1 VTVRIRCFICLVLV
15 AVVVAGCGRD
25 GGDDAAARG
34 TGDAGA
40 RTACDVPLEATDV
53 GITADAITIE
63 VMADVGSPL
72 SPGLF
77 QANVDG
83 VKAFAESVNADGGLA
98 CRRLV
103 VREWDSKL
111 TPDESKNGLIDACAK
126 AVAMVGGNSLFNPDV
141 APLSDCKDAAGAT
154 TGLPNI
160 AGLANDINEQCAPT
174 TFTVQ
179 VMPETCPV
187 RLGVPRPLKAVV
199 GPTKHLVAEHGPL
212 HGLFLVPGD
221 LPTTVQSAT
230 YQIKA
235 QADAGVR
242 FDGTPKVSG
251 RDEQAAYTPKVQL
264 LKAAASNYVFNGAG
278 DRAMVSMRKESKAQG
293 ADDVKVWVCSLGCY
307 KPGFLTAGG
316 ADVEGTYVWM
326 QFLPFEEAS
335 SNEALRAYVDAV
347 GATKVDSFGAQAW
360 QAGLAFKQVVDRIVD
375 EGGPNAVTRA
385 AILDGLRHI
394 GSFDA
399 GGWMGSTDLKGVS
412 PCYVL
417 LQVRDG
423 AFARVHPTKP
433 GTFDCD
439 PGNVVTVTLDP
450 AKEAAAIK

>member
-1 VTVRIRCFICLVLV
+1 VTFRTRLLLSVLV
-15 AVVVAGCGRD
+15 VAMVAVGCGRD
-25 GGDDAAARG
+25 DQSDAHADDAAAPS
-34 TGDAGA
+34 TTSCAGA
-40 RTACDVPLEATDV
+40 SLRATDV
-53 GITADAITIE
+53 GLTAGTLTNE
-63 VMADVGSPL
+63 VMADVGSSL

-83 VKAFAESVNADGGLA
+83 VNAFAAAINADGGLA
-98 CRRLV
+98 CRKLV

-111 TPDESKNGLIDACAK
+111 TPDEAKNGLIDGCAN

-141 APLSDCKDAAGAT
+141 APLSECKDATGAA

-160 AGLANDINEQCAPT
+160 AALANDINEQCAPT

-187 RLGVPRPLKAVV
+187 HLGVPRPLKAVV
-199 GPTKHLVAEHGPL
+199 GPTRYFLKQVPDL

-235 QADAGVR
+235 QAGAGVT
-242 FDGTPKVSG
+242 FDATPKVSG
-251 RDEQAAYTPKVQL
+251 RDEQAAFTPKVQL
-264 LKAAASNYVFNGAG
+264 VKGAASNYVFNGAG

-293 ADDVKVWVCSLGCY
+293 ANTVKVWACSLGCY
-307 KPGFLTAGG
+307 KQGFLDEGG

-335 SNEALRAYVDAV
+335 ANKDLQAYVDAI
-347 GATKVDSFGAQAW
+347 GPGKADSFGAQAW
-360 QAGLAFKQVVDRIVD
+360 QAALAFKQVVDRIVRD
-375 EGGPNAVTRA
+375 GGPNAITRA
-385 AILDGLRHI
+385 AILEGLQHI
-394 GSFDA
+394 GRFDA
-399 GGWMGSTDLKGVS
+399 GGWIGATNLKGVS

-439 PGNVVTVTLDP
+439 PDNVVTVTLDP

>member
-1 VTVRIRCFICLVLV
+1 VAAV
-15 AVVVAGCGRD
+15 AVGCGRD
-25 GGDDAAARG
+25 DGAEPAGGGEATSG
-34 TGDAGA
+34 
-40 RTACDVPLEATDV
+40 TACGGTLEATDV
-53 GITADAITIE
+53 GITADTITIE

-83 VKAFAESVNADGGLA
+83 VNAFAAAVNADGGLA
-98 CRRLV
+98 CRKLV

-111 TPDESKNGLIDACAK
+111 SPDESKNGLIDACAK
-126 AVAMVGGNSLFNPDV
+126 AVALVGGNSLFNPDV

-187 RLGVPRPLKAVV
+187 HLGVPRPLKAVV
-199 GPTKHLVAEHGPL
+199 GPTAFLVQQEGAL

-235 QADAGVR
+235 QAGAGVT

-251 RDEQAAYTPKVQL
+251 RDEQAAFTPRVQL
-264 LKAAASNYVFNGAG
+264 VKAAGSNYVFNGAG
-278 DRAMVSMRKESKAQG
+278 DRAMVSMRKESNAQG
-293 ADDVKVWVCSLGCY
+293 VDSVKVWACSLGCY
-307 KPGFLTAGG
+307 KPGFVTAGG

-335 SNEALRAYVDAV
+335 ANQELQAYVDAV
-347 GATKVDSFGAQAW
+347 GPSKVDSFGAQAW
-360 QAGLAFKQVVDRIVD
+360 QAGLAFEQVVDRIVED
-375 EGGPNAVTRA
+375 HGPNAVTRA

-399 GGWMGSTDLKGVS
+399 GGWMGATDLKGVS

-439 PGNVVTVTLDP
+439 PDNVVTVTLDP